1 MHLESFD
8 TDDDLRKVLAKE
20 FIESDI
26 IHGQWFDDGRR
37 WCCVCQAT
45 RFMCEPVEKD
55 VWADKTCPEC
65 TGLWPEFVEMVI
77 NNLIDDDDLGSDIT
91 DVMLN

>member
-1 MHLESFD
+1 MNWESVETD
-8 TDDDLRKVLAKE
+8 TDFKLMLAKE

-26 IHGQWFDDGRR
+26 VHGQWFDDGRR
-37 WCCVCQAT
+37 WCCICQTT
-45 RFMCEPVEKD
+45 RFMCEPVAGD

-77 NNLIDDDDLGSDIT
+77 NNLIDDDEFDSTMTHIT
-91 DVMLN
+91 LN